1 MKVFLAT
8 KKSKNMQTRI
18 ISVILF
24 NQNICKTDTEL
35 DSLKKNALNTAE
47 SFFDGGLY
55 LDVLNKV
62 VNESK

>member
-1 MKVFLAT
+1 MIVVILKIFLAAIE
-8 KKSKNMQTRI
+8 RI
-18 ISVILF
+18 ISMDVDEI
-24 NQNICKTDTEL
+24 